1 MDDISK
7 VVIPDFDGEADMW
20 VNCCSEIQGL
30 DQNLFK
36 TIIRNKYSYE
46 EYNIKE
52 HSLLGGS
59 TFRSKEVLVMF
70 QARWSKLIVKFL
82 VFKHL
87 YEE

>member
-36 TIIRNKYSYE
+36 TIIRNKY
-46 EYNIKE
+46 
-52 HSLLGGS
+52 
-59 TFRSKEVLVMF
+59 
-70 QARWSKLIVKFL
+70 
-82 VFKHL
+82 
-87 YEE
+87 